1 MIYFDNSKQA
11 HGSEIA
17 SPLCVV
23 QEADWEEFQT
33 LTLGKDYDVTSD
45 GIVDLRESAEYKA
58 EQALER
64 EKTFYSEFI
73 EIPNFGWYRK
83 TPKGYSS
90 AVESINTAFNAV
102 SVLGSLPADY
112 LIFYEKPDFTKPK
125 ECTEEWLI
133 AHQTKNEAMSA
144 EEFGQF
150 YAAFITVWNSQEHLS
165 QGS

>member
-1 MIYFDNSKQA
+1 MIYFDNNKQA

-23 QEADWEEFQT
+23 AEADWEEFCT
-33 LTLGKDYDVTSD
+33 LALGKDYDVTSD
-45 GIVDLRESAEYKA
+45 GIVDLRESAKYKA

-150 YAAFITVWNSQEHLS
+150 YAAFITAWNSQEHLS

>member
-1 MIYFDNSKQA
+1 MIYFDNNKQA
-11 HGSEIA
+11 HGSEIE
-17 SPLCVV
+17 SPLCIVPEDV
-23 QEADWEEFQT
+23 WREFEL
-33 LTLGKDYDVTSD
+33 LTMGKDYDVTSD
-45 GIVDLRESAEYKA
+45 GIVDLRESAKYKA
-58 EQALER
+58 EQAQER
-64 EKTFYSEFI
+64 EKLFYSEFI
-73 EIPNFGWYRK
+73 EIPNYGWYRK
-83 TPKGYSS
+83 IPKGYSS

-112 LIFYEKPDFTKPK
+112 LIFYEKPDFTKPE

-150 YAAFITVWNSQEHLS
+150 YAAFITAWNSQEHLS

>member
-1 MIYFDNSKQA
+1 MIYFDNNKQA

-17 SPLCVV
+17 SPLCEVAEDV
-23 QEADWEEFQT
+23 WSEFST

-73 EIPNFGWYRK
+73 EIPNFGWCRK

-102 SVLGSLPADY
+102 SVLGSLPAEY
-112 LIFYEKPDFTKPK
+112 LIFYEKPDFTKPE

-150 YAAFITVWNSQEHLS
+150 YAAFITAWNSQEHLS